1 MKSKGSILIVDD
13 EKGQRDILNLILKK
27 EGYDV
32 DVALDGYEGIKLAR
46 GLKPDLI
53 LLDIMMPG
61 LDGYEVC
68 RRLKADPDTAKIEV
82 IMLTAKGNV
91 GGNIPDDDVAARGV
105 REQWQGFEAGAT
117 EWLTKPV
124 KARDLLQRVKT
135 VLWAAGFAP

>member
-1 MKSKGSILIVDD
+1 MAKARILCVDD
-13 EKGQRDILNLILKK
+13 DRPTTTLLSLILKK

-32 DVALDGYEGIKLAR
+32 DVALDGYEGIQLAR

-53 LLDIMMPG
+53 LLDVMMPG
-61 LDGYEVC
+61 IDGYEVC

-91 GGNIPDDDVAARGV
+91 DGNTPDDDLAARGV

>member
-1 MKSKGSILIVDD
+1 MAKARILCVDD
-13 EKGQRDILNLILKK
+13 DRPTLTLVSMILKK
-27 EGYDV
+27 EGYEV
-32 DVALDGYEGIKLAR
+32 NVALDGYEGLSLAR
-46 GLKPDLI
+46 GLRPDLI

-61 LDGYEVC
+61 MDGYEVC

-91 GGNIPDDDVAARGV
+91 DGNTLDDDLAARGV

-124 KARDLLQRVKT
+124 KARDLVQRVKT

>member
-1 MKSKGSILIVDD
+1 MAKARILCVDD
-13 EKGQRDILNLILKK
+13 DRPTTTLLSMILKK

>member
-1 MKSKGSILIVDD
+1 MAKARILCVDD
-13 EKGQRDILNLILKK
+13 DRPTTTLLSMILKK
-27 EGYDV
+27 AGYDV
-32 DVALDGYEGIKLAR
+32 DVALDGYEGIKLAH

-91 GGNIPDDDVAARGV
+91 GGNAPDDDVAARGV

>member
-1 MKSKGSILIVDD
+1 MTKARILCVDD
-13 EKGQRDILNLILKK
+13 DRVMTTLLSMILKK

-32 DVALDGYEGIKLAR
+32 NVALDGYEGLRLAR
-46 GLKPDLI
+46 WLKPDLI
-53 LLDIMMPG
+53 ILDIMMPG
-61 LDGYEVC
+61 IDGYEVC
-68 RRLKADPDTAKIEV
+68 RQLKADPTTAKIEV

-91 GGNIPDDDVAARGV
+91 DDAMLDDDLAARGV

-124 KARDLLQRVKT
+124 KAKDLLQRVKT